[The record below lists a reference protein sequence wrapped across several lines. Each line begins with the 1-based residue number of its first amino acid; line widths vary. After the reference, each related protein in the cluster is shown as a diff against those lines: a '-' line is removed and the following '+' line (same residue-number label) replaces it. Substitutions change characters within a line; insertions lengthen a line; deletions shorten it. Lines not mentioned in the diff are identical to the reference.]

1 MERSARTPG
10 DVVVIAVFALLLLAP
25 ALLALT
31 GHAGFDTAFL
41 ENTEHRRP
49 FVAPPPTSGALAT
62 GGWERDAEREL
73 ADAFPLR
80 KQLIQSYDYA
90 KYAWLGDIPSDA
102 VIRGRDGWLFLGGE
116 ERAYLT
122 DRVNPTDAVLEHV
135 ADVYAARA
143 AWCKQRGIRY
153 VFVLAPNKSTIYP
166 QYLPASIKRVTPT
179 PADRLMP
186 MLRARGVPVV
196 DLRET
201 LIHQSNMKELVYS
214 KGDTHWND
222 LGALIAYRSLVKS
235 LRDAGVRDWVPDKSV
250 TAYVTNQ
257 DGDLFGL
264 AGITGLVRNEWVK
277 VDIPTNAR
285 RVAAP
290 DYRNDPLQPA
300 FDRHAYAVDNPNV
313 HGTAVFFGDSFSQ
326 ALIPFVADDFRR
338 TVHLTHQTLVQFDR
352 RVVTAEHASVVI
364 DEQVERGLVNGG
376 QFQP

>member
-1 MERSARTPG
+1 MERTARAPG
-10 DVVVIAVFALLLLAP
+10 DVAVIVAFALLLLAP

-31 GHAGFDTAFL
+31 GHAGFDVAFL
-41 ENTEHRRP
+41 QNTEHRRP

-90 KYAWLGDIPSDA
+90 KYAWLGDIRSDA

-122 DRVNPTDAVLEHV
+122 DRVNPTDAVLAHV

-166 QYLPASIKRVTPT
+166 QYLPPSITRVTPT
-179 PADRLMP
+179 PADRLIP
-186 MLRARGVPVV
+186 MLRARGVAVV
-196 DLRET
+196 DVRET
-201 LIHQSNMKELVYS
+201 LIHAAHSDEVYS

-222 LGALIAYRSLVKS
+222 LGALVAYRSLVKS

-250 TAYVTNQ
+250 SAHLTDQ
-257 DGDLFGL
+257 DGDLLGM

-277 VDIPTNAR
+277 VRIPPQAR
-285 RVAAP
+285 PIAAP
-290 DYRNDPLQPA
+290 DYPNDPLLPA
-300 FDRHAYAVDNPNV
+300 FDRHAYEVDNPNV
-313 HGTAVFFGDSFSQ
+313 RGTAVFFGDSFSQ
-326 ALIPFVADDFRR
+326 ALIPFLADDFRR

-352 RVVTAEHASVVI
+352 HVVTAEHPTVVI
-364 DEQVERGLVNGG
+364 DEQVERGLVNGA
-376 QFQP
+376 QFTP